1 MAMQNLL
8 IEDMTVSPLKESMFV
23 RPLSLEFKMNGRR
36 RKWDMIKVHDSV
48 VIVIFNVTRQVLVFV
63 KQFRP
68 AIYFSSV
75 PDQDKQNGKIDVS
88 KYPPSLGITLEFC
101 AGIVDK
107 SKSLAE
113 TAKEEVLEECGYD
126 VPVENLHKFKTAR
139 AGVSTEGTHQ
149 TFFYVE
155 VTDSMKVNQG
165 GGLVDEG
172 EVIEV
177 VEMSIPEVQAYAE
190 DTDNM
195 SPPGFLFGL
204 LWFLK
209 NKLPK
214 C

>member
-1 MAMQNLL
+1 MAMQNLF
-8 IEDMTVSPLKESMFV
+8 IEDMTVTPLKESIFV
-23 RPLSLEFKMNGRR
+23 KPLSLEFKMNGRR

-48 VIVIFNVTRQVLVFV
+48 VIVIFNITRQVLVFV

-75 PDQDKQNGKIDVS
+75 PEQDKESGKIDSS

-107 SKSLAE
+107 NKSLAE
-113 TAKEEVLEECGYD
+113 TAKEEVLEECGYN
-126 VPVENLHKFKTAR
+126 VPIEKLEKFKTAR

-155 VTDSMKVNQG
+155 VADHMRVNPG

-177 VEMSIPEVQAYAE
+177 VEMSIPEAQAYAE
-190 DTDNM
+190 DLDNM

-204 LWFLK
+204 LWFLR
-209 NKLPK
+209 NKAPK